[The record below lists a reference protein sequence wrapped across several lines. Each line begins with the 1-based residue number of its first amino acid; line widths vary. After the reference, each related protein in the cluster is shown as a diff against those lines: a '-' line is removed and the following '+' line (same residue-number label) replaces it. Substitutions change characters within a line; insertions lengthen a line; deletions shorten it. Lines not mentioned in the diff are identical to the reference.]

1 MTKYTDEENFELTNY
16 IKKSVQ
22 GIAPDTSEEVIHGAI
37 KRYFTSKKEAV
48 VRGTESSQSTVRR
61 MTSWIF
67 PIRSYEVKVGLYSQG
82 VVHSQSRGHTRSR
95 WDSTV
100 RGSSQLR
107 TLE

>member
-1 MTKYTDEENFELTNY
+1 MDFPHKV
-16 IKKSVQ
+16 IRGQ
-22 GIAPDTSEEVIHGAI
+22 G
-37 KRYFTSKKEAV
+37 
-48 VRGTESSQSTVRR
+48 GTQSTVR
-61 MTSWIF
+61 MTSWVF